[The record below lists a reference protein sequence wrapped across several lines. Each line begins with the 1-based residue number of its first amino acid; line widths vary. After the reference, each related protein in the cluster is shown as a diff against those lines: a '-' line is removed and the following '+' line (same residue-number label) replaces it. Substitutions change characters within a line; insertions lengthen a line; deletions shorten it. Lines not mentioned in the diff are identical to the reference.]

1 VTGYYTVE
9 EAMKKILAIRN
20 LELALIE
27 LLYASADLKHHEMK
41 KAVYMESSD
50 FDDYLDS
57 SDLETSLSFLL
68 SASSAV
74 QDAIVSFKR
83 RSFSRHDEVSLA
95 E

>member
-1 VTGYYTVE
+1 
-9 EAMKKILAIRN
+9 MKKIMTVRN

-27 LLYASADLKHHEMK
+27 LQYASADFKHHKMMK
-41 KAVYMESSD
+41 DAYKAPSD

-57 SDLETSLSFLL
+57 SDLEASLSSLL

-74 QDAIVSFKR
+74 QIAIVSFKR